1 MSSERTK
8 VAVIQMTST
17 ESVEDNLAV
26 VERLVRAAAE
36 DRASLVV
43 VPECFAYLGSDA
55 AGSTSPGK
63 LAIAESLPEGG
74 PILAR
79 CAALAT
85 SLSIELVLGGFWERG
100 SDGARVRNACVHLDA
115 LGRVAAVYRK
125 IHLFD
130 VDLPDGTKLEESA
143 SVEPGTEVVV
153 TDTRFGK
160 LGLSVCYDVRF
171 PELYRALVD
180 RGATALAVPAA
191 FTLTTG
197 KDHWHLLLRARAVE
211 SQSYVLAAA
220 QTGRHSATRQS
231 YGHALI
237 VDPWGTVLAECGEG
251 EGYAAAWPQPA
262 GVPPGHANGAV
273 ADRRPTAGQGA
284 GPRRGVLAD
293 DAVGHRAE
301 LAPRP
306 SGR

>member
-1 MSSERTK
+1 MSAARTK

-17 ESVEDNLAV
+17 EVVEDNLRA
-26 VERLVRAAAE
+26 VERLVREAASDGA
-36 DRASLVV
+36 RLVV

-63 LAIAESLPEGG
+63 VAIAEPLPEGG

-79 CAALAT
+79 CAR
-85 SLSIELVLGGFWERG
+85 LSSDLGVELVLGGFWERA
-100 SDGARVRNACVHLDA
+100 SDPRKVRNACVHLDA
-115 LGRVAAVYRK
+115 SGRVEAVYRK

-143 SVEPGTEVVV
+143 SVEPGSEVVV

-160 LGLSVCYDVRF
+160 LGLSVCYDLRF
-171 PELYRALVD
+171 PELYRAHVHG
-180 RGATALAVPAA
+180 GAIALAIPAA

-197 KDHWHLLLRARAVE
+197 KDHWHVLLRARAIE
-211 SQSYVLAAA
+211 AQSFVLAAA

-251 EGYAAAWPQPA
+251 EGYAAAWLDPE
-262 GVPPGHANGAV
+262 VV
-273 ADRRPTAGQGA
+273 ARVRRSLPSLAH
-284 GPRRGVLAD
+284 RRL
-293 DAVGHRAE
+293 R
-301 LAPRP
+301 
-306 SGR
+306 